1 MAVLKK
7 VKRDGKRVTAILAGE
22 GPDETLRVGASPW
35 EDLDLREGDLLSP
48 ESEEKLRRFW
58 NAILLSQT
66 KKTHILA
73 DSPDVRGI
81 LIASKTA
88 DSGTKTLSFLMNG
101 GLKFFSCIP
110 RLLSYESYAG
120 KIRSKHAGKDTWYI
134 FTLAVEKASQ
144 GKHVATSL
152 MSPLLSYLD
161 RVGADCYL
169 ETHDKKNVPIY
180 EHFGFALVETG
191 TVPHSKLTHYAM
203 LRKPKTSETNKR

>member
-1 MAVLKK
+1 MNDENSVPDFSSLTPLTKDK
-7 VKRDGKRVTAILAGE
+7 LNKFVNCTANGFLGYSHSDWSMGGNA
-22 GPDETLRVGASPW
+22 
-35 EDLDLREGDLLSP
+35 
-48 ESEEKLRRFW
+48 SEEKLRRFW

-110 RLLSYESYAG
+110 RLLSYESYVG

-203 LRKPKTSETNKR
+203 LRKPKTSETNTR